1 MAQPAAPVAIA
12 IGINWCANK
21 EPTPVEMPEPVVV
34 MATMVE
40 VPKPMVTM
48 VEVTKSM
55 VTMVE
60 VTKSM
65 MAMVA
70 PSNRTDRVGRG
81 FAEVGL
87 NGR

>member
-55 VTMVE
+55 
-60 VTKSM
+60 